1 MEKLGFYR
9 NQRNLLEV
17 QSLDIQTLI
26 DKYGSPLYVY
36 DGNLIETCYNNLA
49 NALKPINGHIHYAIK
64 ANDRVVIIIGPIA
77 NPSKPSVKLTAFAL
91 PTITIAAKI

>member
-9 NQRNLLEV
+9 NQQNLLEV

-64 ANDRVVIIIGPIA
+64 ANDNLGIIKLLNTLGSGADVVSIGELKMHQ
-77 NPSKPSVKLTAFAL
+77 SRY
-91 PTITIAAKI
+91 